1 VKALAKYRRN
11 PLRLAVRLSP
21 IVQERANVVKAD
33 EVTLGCYP
41 RDDVSWAKDGR
52 VREGSATILVRQADG
67 TLKPSGEVV
76 LGNLGVLHPDVEV
89 GGEFVIE
96 LRARFDSETF
106 HRQVTFVASGDEAS
120 DVFVSAVGPGA
131 HAEPKAGLL
140 RRRRYSGFEFGVMV
154 TGATTEQGTR
164 IRDVLGPLI
173 EHGPTDGVGASAS
186 A

>member
-1 VKALAKYRRN
+1 MSHEGRCGRLRDQTRN
-11 PLRLAVRLSP
+11 RNARFATFTAVTPWAIHILSGWT
-21 IVQERANVVKAD
+21 IRATAD
-33 EVTLGCYP
+33 NSGPKLP
-41 RDDVSWAKDGR
+41 PQRF
-52 VREGSATILVRQADG
+52 
-67 TLKPSGEVV
+67 LKPRIRGP
-76 LGNLGVLHPDVEV
+76 HPDVQV
-89 GGEFVIE
+89 GLEFVIE

-120 DVFVSAVGPGA
+120 DVFISAVGPGG

-154 TGATTEQGTR
+154 SGATTEQGTR

-173 EHGPTDGVGASAS
+173 EHRPTNGVGAAAS